1 MRISGPLIII
11 QLLETTFLTLV
22 NYSSLIATNAARFKF
37 LFSFPGTLFIGDL
50 VPGTYSTPGNQ
61 LCLFETWIPGTY
73 STPGNQLCL
82 LETWSQVLIQHPA
95 TSSVYWRLVNN
106 KNTHEAMIRGLAI
119 NYL

>member
-61 LCLFETWIPGTY
+61 LCLY
-73 STPGNQLCL
+73 
-82 LETWSQVLIQHPA
+82 ETWSQVLIQHPA
-95 TSSVYWRLVNN
+95 TSSVYLRLGNN